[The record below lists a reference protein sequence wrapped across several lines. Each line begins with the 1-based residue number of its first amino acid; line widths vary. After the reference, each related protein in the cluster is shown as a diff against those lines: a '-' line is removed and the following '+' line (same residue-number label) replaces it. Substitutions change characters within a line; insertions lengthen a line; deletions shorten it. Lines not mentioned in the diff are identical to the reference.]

1 LDLFPC
7 GTGSLGENPV
17 QFFGR
22 VTAASLASSPPWRHR
37 LLRLNSAL
45 AFPVTTA
52 HGRPL
57 SVVVSHS
64 LVHVGELH
72 GGCKARAVAS
82 APLVAVRGFL
92 TSSVWLLVADRG
104 GWRYFAA
111 VSAVRDNVRRRRLRH
126 RHRATTWLAADCGG
140 WLSSAGLLR
149 CDSSSEDGAS
159 DYLGLLA
166 WRQESFAR
174 VEQHG
179 DVGLRLGHGC
189 SLEALG
195 SGATPPLS

>member
-1 LDLFPC
+1 MRP
-7 GTGSLGENPV
+7 
-17 QFFGR
+17 
-22 VTAASLASSPPWRHR
+22 
-37 LLRLNSAL
+37 NSAL
-45 AFPVTTA
+45 AFLVTTA
-52 HGRPL
+52 HGRPF
-57 SVVVSHS
+57 SVVVSS
-64 LVHVGELH
+64 GLVQVGELH
-72 GGCKARAVAS
+72 GGCKVRVVAS

-92 TSSVWLLVADRG
+92 TSLVWLLAAGRG
-104 GWRYFAA
+104 GWRCLAA

-126 RHRATTWLAADCGG
+126 RHRATTWLAANCGG

-149 CDSSSEDGAS
+149 CDSSSEDSAS

-166 WRQESFAR
+166 WRRESFAR
-174 VEQHG
+174 VEQRG